1 MSDISAAVKIE
12 DISSV
17 KKKLSF
23 DIPWA
28 DVKNELDVVYRK
40 VGKTA
45 KVKGFRPGKI
55 PRAILER
62 YYREAGGRGDG
73 LQSGEQILLGDP
85 AGKGYSG
92 GHATPDRTEGDRT
105 GQRFYLFGHH

>member
-1 MSDISAAVKIE
+1 MSEISAAVKIE

-55 PRAILER
+55 PREILER
-62 YYREAGGRGDG
+62 YYREQAEEETVSSLVNRYYWET
-73 LQSGEQILLGDP
+73 LQEKDIP
-85 AGKGYSG
+85 AV
-92 GHATPDRTEGDRT
+92 TQPRDRTEGDRT
-105 GQRFYLFGHH
+105 GQRFQLFCAH

>member
-28 DVKNELDVVYRK
+28 DVKNELDTVYRK

-45 KVKGFRPGKI
+45 KGK
-55 PRAILER
+55 RV
-62 YYREAGGRGDG
+62 
-73 LQSGEQILLGDP
+73 Q
-85 AGKGYSG
+85 
-92 GHATPDRTEGDRT
+92 T
-105 GQRFYLFGHH
+105 GQDSAGQYSRSIIGSRQKKKRCPI

>member
-28 DVKNELDVVYRK
+28 DVKNELDAVYRK

-45 KVKGFRPGKI
+45 KIKGFRPGKI
-55 PRAILER
+55 PREILER
-62 YYREAGGRGDG
+62 HYREDAEERNG
-73 LQSGEQILLGDP
+73 LQSGESVLLGDS
-85 AGKGYSG
+85 AGERYSG
-92 GHATPDRTEGDRT
+92 GDAAGDRTEGD
-105 GQRFYLFGHH
+105 